1 MSIAE
6 IIKAITV
13 FLRRIRHCAGFG
25 IQSPTDYAFVRE
37 VIYERGEYSLYS
49 DLDRGFPQAGR
60 MERRLAHLL
69 LRISNYAQA
78 SDIAIQ
84 DNMPEI
90 FCHAL
95 RLGSKKS
102 KMSSYKKDAEPAT
115 LTVFHD
121 IQKRGKAEWNEL
133 LLQPHI
139 VAYDLYYI
147 GLAFYDKKRY
157 TESYIINFY

>member
-1 MSIAE
+1 MSPAE

-49 DLDRGFPQAGR
+49 DLDMGFPQAGR
-60 MERRLAHLL
+60 MERKLAHLL
-69 LRISNYAQA
+69 LRVSNYAQG

-84 DNMPEI
+84 DDMPEI
-90 FCHAL
+90 LCHAL
-95 RLGSKKS
+95 RLGCRKS
-102 KMSSYKKDAEPAT
+102 RLVSYKKGETPAS

-121 IQKRGKAEWNEL
+121 IRGRGKAEWDEL
-133 LLQPHI
+133 LLQPHVI
-139 VAYDLYYI
+139 SYDLYYI
-147 GLAFYDKKRY
+147 GLVFRDEKRY
-157 TESYIINFY
+157 TESYMINFY